1 MISMRKSAGKR
12 QPGTKAQKRSP
23 RPKTTKKASSTP
35 SETRIFVLGPRKL
48 HNQLLCSFI
57 GNETGVKCTCDQKA
71 YRLSPIARRKN
82 IGKTF
87 LILDCE
93 GKASATYLNKLQS
106 QFPNTIICLYNAGEQ
121 DEWAAQLI
129 EKVHGL
135 FQENDSIE
143 HLIMGI
149 NAVIAGRLWLPRKI
163 LENQIFIN
171 NGPPQNK
178 TDLPLTSKETEILIM
193 VSKGASNQKVAN
205 KLGITRNTVK
215 GHLYHVYK
223 KLKVSNRVQAS
234 LWASENLNA

>member
-1 MISMRKSAGKR
+1 MISMRKSASKR
-12 QPGTKAQKRSP
+12 QPGGKVRKTTL
-23 RPKTTKKASSTP
+23 RPKATKTASSP
-35 SETRIFVLGPRKL
+35 SDAHIFVLGPRKL

-57 GNETGVKCTCDQKA
+57 ESETDVKCTGAQKA

-87 LILDCE
+87 LIVDCE
-93 GKASATYLNKLQS
+93 GNASATYLNKIQS

-121 DEWAAQLI
+121 DEWSAQLI
-129 EKVHGL
+129 DKVHGL

-163 LENQIFIN
+163 LENQIFID

-178 TDLPLTSKETEILIM
+178 NNLPLTSKETEILIM
-193 VSKGASNQKVAN
+193 LSKGASNQQIAN
-205 KLGITRNTVK
+205 KLGIKRNTVK

-234 LWASENLNA
+234 LWATENLHV

>member
-1 MISMRKSAGKR
+1 MISIRKSANKR
-12 QPGTKAQKRSP
+12 QPGAKARKRFP
-23 RPKTTKKASSTP
+23 RPKTTKTASSSP
-35 SETRIFVLGPRKL
+35 SETHIFVLGPRKL

-57 GNETGVKCTCDQKA
+57 ESETGVKCTSAQKA

-87 LILDCE
+87 LIVDCE

-121 DEWAAQLI
+121 DNWAAQLI
-129 EKVHGL
+129 KKVHGV
-135 FQENDSIE
+135 FHENDSID

-163 LENQIFIN
+163 LEDQIFIN
-171 NGPPQNK
+171 NKLPRTN
-178 TDLPLTSKETEILIM
+178 TNLPLTSKETEILLM
-193 VSKGASNQKVAN
+193 VSKGASNQQVAD
-205 KLGITRNTVK
+205 KLGIKRNTVK

-223 KLKVSNRVQAS
+223 KLKVENRTQAT
-234 LWASENLNA
+234 LWASEHLQV